1 MGKEFVKVEIDR
13 YEDLVIAEEQLRTL
27 KNIIFSNLRYRPIV
41 ERLTIDED
49 KSIIAYLSSICAF
62 DLNELLHDEK
72 AKVENEKAKFE
83 TMSAE

>member
-1 MGKEFVKVEIDR
+1 MKTEFVKVEIDR

-27 KNIIFSNLRYRPIV
+27 KNIIFSNLKYRPIV

-49 KSIIAYLSSICAF
+49 KTIIAYLSSICAF

-72 AKVENEKAKFE
+72 AKQEEKNEE
-83 TMSAE
+83 

>member
-1 MGKEFVKVEIDR
+1 MKTEFVKVEIDR

-27 KNIIFSNLRYRPIV
+27 KNIIFSNLKYRPIV

-49 KSIIAYLSSICAF
+49 KPIIAYLSSICAF
-62 DLNELLHDEK
+62 DLNELLLNEK

-83 TMSAE
+83 TMSVE